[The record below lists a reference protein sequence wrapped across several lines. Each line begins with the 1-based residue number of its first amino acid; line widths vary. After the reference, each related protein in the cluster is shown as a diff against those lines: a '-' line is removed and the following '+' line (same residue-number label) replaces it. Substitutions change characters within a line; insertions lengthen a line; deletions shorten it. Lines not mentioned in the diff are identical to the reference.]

1 MIYRLL
7 AILAVVALI
16 VGVVVLSGPQRENN
30 APASVAPLHD
40 PGYAARKARLI
51 QTGSDGRA
59 LYTLDAAQIQQQPN
73 QGTVDLQQVQLG
85 FRDTSGT
92 QWTAR
97 ADRGQL
103 TQGSGVVQLE
113 GGVRVAGSLPDSGEP
128 AEISAEHLSFDTQ
141 SQIVTTR
148 DLVTLL
154 VSGRQLHARGLIARL
169 KERHVQLESAVH
181 GSFSSV
187 P

>member
-7 AILAVVALI
+7 AMLALVALI
-16 VGVVVLSGPQRENN
+16 VGVVVLSGAQRESA
-30 APASVAPLHD
+30 APATVGPLHD
-40 PGYAARKARLI
+40 PGYAARRARLI

-92 QWTAR
+92 EWSAR

-103 TQGSGVVQLE
+103 TQESGVVQLE
-113 GGVRVAGSLPDSGEP
+113 GGVRVVGSLPDTGEP
-128 AEISAEHLSFDTQ
+128 AEISTERLSFDTQ

-148 DLVTLL
+148 DPVTLL
-154 VSGRQLHARGLIARL
+154 VSGRALQAQGLIASL

-181 GSFSSV
+181 GSFL

>member
-7 AILAVVALI
+7 AILALVALI
-16 VGVVVLSGPQRENN
+16 VGVVVLSGPQRESA
-30 APASVAPLHD
+30 APATVGPLHD

-51 QTGSDGRA
+51 QTGADGHA

-97 ADRGQL
+97 ADRGRL
-103 TQGSGVVQLE
+103 TQQSGVVQLE
-113 GGVRVAGSLPDSGEP
+113 GGVRVAGALPDKGEP
-128 AEISAEHLSFDTQ
+128 AEISTEHLSFDTQ

-148 DLVTLL
+148 DPVTLL
-154 VSGRQLHARGLIARL
+154 VSGHQLHAQGLIARL

-181 GSFSSV
+181 GSFL

>member
-7 AILAVVALI
+7 AMLALVALI
-16 VGVVVLSGPQRENN
+16 VGVVVLSGAQRESA
-30 APASVAPLHD
+30 APATVGPLHD
-40 PGYAARKARLI
+40 PGYAARRARLI

-92 QWTAR
+92 EWTAR
-97 ADRGQL
+97 ADRGEL
-103 TQGSGVVQLE
+103 TQESGVVRLE
-113 GGVRVAGSLPDSGEP
+113 GGVRLAGVLPDTGER
-128 AEISAEHLSFDTQ
+128 AEISTERLAFDTQ
-141 SQIVTTR
+141 SQIVTTL
-148 DLVTLL
+148 DAVTLL
-154 VSGRQLHARGLIARL
+154 VSGRELHAQGLIARL
-169 KERHVQLESAVH
+169 KERQVQLESAVH
-181 GSFSSV
+181 GSFL

>member
-7 AILAVVALI
+7 AILALVALI
-16 VGVVVLSGPQRENN
+16 VGVVVLSGPQREST
-30 APASVAPLHD
+30 APATVGPLHD
-40 PGYAARKARLI
+40 PGYAARKARLV
-51 QTGSDGRA
+51 QTGPDGQP
-59 LYTLDAAQIQQQPN
+59 LYTLDAAQIQQQPD

-85 FRDTSGT
+85 FRDTSGNP
-92 QWTAR
+92 WTAR

-128 AEISAEHLSFDTQ
+128 AEIYTEHLAFDTRA
-141 SQIVTTR
+141 QIVTTH
-148 DLVTLL
+148 DPVALL
-154 VSGRQLHARGLIARL
+154 VSGRQLHAQGLVASL

-181 GSFSSV
+181 GSFQ

>member
-7 AILAVVALI
+7 AILALVALNRRRRGAVRDRSARVPHRRT
-16 VGVVVLSGPQRENN
+16 VGPR
-30 APASVAPLHD
+30 HD

-51 QTGSDGRA
+51 QTGPDGQP
-59 LYTLDAAQIQQQPN
+59 LYTLDAAQIQQQPDRD
-73 QGTVDLQQVQLG
+73 TVDLQQVQLG
-85 FRDTSGT
+85 FRDTSGNP
-92 QWTAR
+92 WTAR

-113 GGVRVAGSLPDSGEP
+113 GGVRVVGSLPDSGEP
-128 AEISAEHLSFDTQ
+128 AEIYSEAPGVRHPRHRF
-141 SQIVTTR
+141 VTTH
-148 DLVTLL
+148 DPVTLL
-154 VSGRQLHARGLIARL
+154 MSGRQLHAQGLVASL

-181 GSFSSV
+181 GSFQ

>member
-7 AILAVVALI
+7 AMLALVALI
-16 VGVVVLSGPQRENN
+16 VGVVVLSGAQRESA
-30 APASVAPLHD
+30 APATVGPLHD
-40 PGYAARKARLI
+40 PGYAARRARLI
-51 QTGSDGRA
+51 QTGSDVRP
-59 LYTLDAAQIQQQPN
+59 LYILDAAQIQQQPN

-92 QWTAR
+92 EWSAR

-103 TQGSGVVQLE
+103 TQESGVVQLE
-113 GGVRVAGSLPDSGEP
+113 GGVRVVGSLPDTGEP
-128 AEISAEHLSFDTQ
+128 AEISTERLSFDTQ

-148 DLVTLL
+148 DPVTLL
-154 VSGRQLHARGLIARL
+154 VSGRALQAQGLIASL

-181 GSFSSV
+181 GSFL

>member
-7 AILAVVALI
+7 APFALVALI
-16 VGVVVLSGPQRENN
+16 VGVVVLSGPQRESS
-30 APASVAPLHD
+30 APAIAGGPLHD

-51 QTGSDGRA
+51 QTGPDGHP

-73 QGTVDLQQVQLG
+73 QGTVDLQQVLLG
-85 FRDTSGT
+85 FRDTSGN

-103 TQGSGVVQLE
+103 AQGSGVVQLE
-113 GGVRVAGSLPDSGEP
+113 GDVRVAGAAPDSGEP
-128 AEISAEHLSFDTQ
+128 TEISTEHLAFDTQ
-141 SQIVTTR
+141 AQIVTTH
-148 DLVTLL
+148 DPVTLL
-154 VSGRQLHARGLIARL
+154 MSGRQLHAQGLVASL

-181 GSFSSV
+181 GSFL

>member
-7 AILAVVALI
+7 AILALVALI
-16 VGVVVLSGPQRENN
+16 VGVVVLSGPQRESA
-30 APASVAPLHD
+30 APATVGPLHD

-51 QTGSDGRA
+51 QTGADGHA

-97 ADRGQL
+97 ADRGRL
-103 TQGSGVVQLE
+103 TQESGVVQLE
-113 GGVRVAGSLPDSGEP
+113 GGVRVAGALPDKGEP
-128 AEISAEHLSFDTQ
+128 AEISTEHLSFDTQ

-148 DLVTLL
+148 DPVTLL
-154 VSGRQLHARGLIARL
+154 VSGRELHAQGLIARL
-169 KERHVQLESAVH
+169 KERRVQLESAVH
-181 GSFSSV
+181 GSFL

>member
-1 MIYRLL
+1 MTYRLL
-7 AILAVVALI
+7 AILALVALI
-16 VGVVVLSGPQRENN
+16 VGVVVLSGPQRESA
-30 APASVAPLHD
+30 APATVGPLHD

-51 QTGSDGRA
+51 QTGADGRA

-85 FRDTSGT
+85 FHDTSGT

-97 ADRGQL
+97 ADRGRL
-103 TQGSGVVQLE
+103 TQESGVVQLE
-113 GGVRVAGSLPDSGEP
+113 GAVRVAGALPDTGEP
-128 AEISAEHLSFDTQ
+128 AEISTEHLSLDTQ

-148 DLVTLL
+148 DPVTLL
-154 VSGRQLHARGLIARL
+154 VSGRALHAQGLIARL

-181 GSFSSV
+181 GSFL

>member
-1 MIYRLL
+1 MTYRLL
-7 AILAVVALI
+7 AILALVALI
-16 VGVVVLSGPQRENN
+16 VGVVVLSGPQREST
-30 APASVAPLHD
+30 APATVGPLHD

-51 QTGSDGRA
+51 QTGADGRA

-85 FRDTSGT
+85 FHDTSGT

-97 ADRGQL
+97 ADRGRL
-103 TQGSGVVQLE
+103 TQESGVVQLE
-113 GGVRVAGSLPDSGEP
+113 GGVRVAGALPDTGEP
-128 AEISAEHLSFDTQ
+128 AEISTEHLSLDTQ

-148 DLVTLL
+148 DPVTLL
-154 VSGRQLHARGLIARL
+154 VSGRALHAQGLIARL

-181 GSFSSV
+181 GSFL

>member
-7 AILAVVALI
+7 AILAPVALI
-16 VGVVVLSGPQRENN
+16 VGVVVLSGGQREST
-30 APASVAPLHD
+30 APATVSPPHD
-40 PGYAARKARLI
+40 PGYAARRARMI
-51 QTGSDGRA
+51 QTGPDGQP
-59 LYTLDAAQIQQQPN
+59 LYTLDAAQIQQQPD

-85 FRDTSGT
+85 FRDTSGNP
-92 QWTAR
+92 WTAR

-113 GGVRVAGSLPDSGEP
+113 GGVRVSGALPDSGEP
-128 AEISAEHLSFDTQ
+128 AEIYTEHLAFDTRA
-141 SQIVTTR
+141 QIVTTH
-148 DLVTLL
+148 DPVALL
-154 VSGRQLHARGLIARL
+154 VSGRQLHAQGLVASL

-181 GSFSSV
+181 GSFQ

>member
-1 MIYRLL
+1 MTYRLL
-7 AILAVVALI
+7 AILALVALV
-16 VGVVVLSGPQRENN
+16 VGVVVLSGPQRESA
-30 APASVAPLHD
+30 APSTVGPLHD
-40 PGYAARKARLI
+40 PGYAARRARLI
-51 QTGSDGRA
+51 QTGSDGRP
-59 LYTLDAAQIQQQPN
+59 LYILDAAQIQQQPN

-92 QWTAR
+92 EWSAR

-103 TQGSGVVQLE
+103 TQESGVVQLE
-113 GGVRVAGSLPDSGEP
+113 GGVRVVGSLPDTGEP
-128 AEISAEHLSFDTQ
+128 AEISTERLSFDTQ

-148 DLVTLL
+148 DPVTLL
-154 VSGRQLHARGLIARL
+154 VSGRALQAQGLIASL

-181 GSFSSV
+181 GSFL

>member
-7 AILAVVALI
+7 AILALVALI
-16 VGVVVLSGPQRENN
+16 VGVVVLSGPQRESA
-30 APASVAPLHD
+30 APATVGPLHD

-51 QTGSDGRA
+51 QTGADGRA

-85 FRDTSGT
+85 FHDTSGT

-97 ADRGQL
+97 ADRGRL
-103 TQGSGVVQLE
+103 TQESGVVQLE
-113 GGVRVAGSLPDSGEP
+113 GGVRVAGALPDTGEP
-128 AEISAEHLSFDTQ
+128 AEISTEHLSLDTQ

-148 DLVTLL
+148 DPVTLL
-154 VSGRQLHARGLIARL
+154 VSGRALHAQGLIARL

-181 GSFSSV
+181 GSFL